1 MSAIQRGITSKSTYS
16 QEQLLAI
23 WRKGRR
29 IDGYDATQIRADE
42 YGSAMRWEH
51 YGQQTSF
58 GWEVDHIRAVANGGS
73 DDLDN
78 LQPLQWENNRKK
90 GDSR

>member
-1 MSAIQRGITSKSTYS
+1 
-16 QEQLLAI
+16 
-23 WRKGRR
+23 
-29 IDGYDATQIRADE
+29 
-42 YGSAMRWEH
+42 MRWEH